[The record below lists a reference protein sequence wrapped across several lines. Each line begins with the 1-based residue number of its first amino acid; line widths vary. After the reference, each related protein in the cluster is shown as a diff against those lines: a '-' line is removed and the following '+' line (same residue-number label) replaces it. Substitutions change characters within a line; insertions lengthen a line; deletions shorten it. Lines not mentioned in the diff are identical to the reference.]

1 MADHE
6 LNELNLLL
14 RIDSDDEH
22 AALEQA
28 LLRAR
33 ATELAE
39 VRRNQ
44 VRLGA
49 GYGDT
54 TTRDS
59 MTGEAAQAQL
69 RLTMLDRLLTEL
81 RGTKPLTNRHGTF
94 CAAPRRLTDN
104 ATHQALGQGPKT
116 IRVAGFSQE
125 SHPCFVLPFAWLGQ
139 PRSSPSRRRLQ
150 PLASVPPALPVRRR
164 RPSRPTLTR

>member
-1 MADHE
+1 MADDE
-6 LNELNLLL
+6 SNELNLRL
-14 RIDSDDEH
+14 RIDSGDER

-44 VRLGA
+44 VRLSA
-49 GYGDT
+49 GYGDA

-59 MTGEAAQAQL
+59 MTGEAGRAQL

-81 RGTKPLTNRHGTF
+81 R
-94 CAAPRRLTDN
+94 
-104 ATHQALGQGPKT
+104 
-116 IRVAGFSQE
+116 AG
-125 SHPCFVLPFAWLGQ
+125 
-139 PRSSPSRRRLQ
+139 SR
-150 PLASVPPALPVRRR
+150 
-164 RPSRPTLTR
+164 